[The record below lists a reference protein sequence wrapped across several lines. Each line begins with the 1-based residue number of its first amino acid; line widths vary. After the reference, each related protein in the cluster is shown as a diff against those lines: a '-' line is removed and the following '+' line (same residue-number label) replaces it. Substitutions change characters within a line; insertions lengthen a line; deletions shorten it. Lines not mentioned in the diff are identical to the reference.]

1 MIQVVPLIE
10 EVKEEET
17 YYYYM
22 KTRLFLEKYIN
33 MIKDLNRQSNI
44 INQWITTLYS
54 VLKKPVVEND
64 SKEKTGEEYSE
75 SLKDQEV
82 AHTYLEVLQ
91 VIIQDR
97 NAALFSVDETT
108 SIKIMG
114 KNNNALS
121 EIEGGLDVDLQRDLE
136 SLRKDSIPRGE
147 IQDTLQTINPL
158 MIYTNC

>member
-1 MIQVVPLIE
+1 
-10 EVKEEET
+10 
-17 YYYYM
+17 
-22 KTRLFLEKYIN
+22 

-44 INQWITTLYS
+44 INSWVTTLYN

-114 KNNNALS
+114 KNNNSLS

-136 SLRKDSIPRGE
+136 SLRKDSIPRGALE
-147 IQDTLQTINPL
+147 AELSFKSI
-158 MIYTNC
+158 MKEF

>member
-10 EVKEEET
+10 EVKEEDT

-44 INQWITTLYS
+44 INSWVTTLYN

-82 AHTYLEVLQ
+82 AQ
-91 VIIQDR
+91 VGCTASYYSR
-97 NAALFSVDETT
+97 
-108 SIKIMG
+108 
-114 KNNNALS
+114 
-121 EIEGGLDVDLQRDLE
+121 
-136 SLRKDSIPRGE
+136 
-147 IQDTLQTINPL
+147 
-158 MIYTNC
+158 